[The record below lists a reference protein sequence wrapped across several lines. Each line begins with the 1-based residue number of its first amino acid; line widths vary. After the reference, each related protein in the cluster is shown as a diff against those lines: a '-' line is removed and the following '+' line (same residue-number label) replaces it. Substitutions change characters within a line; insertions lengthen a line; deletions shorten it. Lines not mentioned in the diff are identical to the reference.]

1 MEIIMIVNIK
11 SWTKDYAAK
20 MTKRF
25 GDRIVF
31 MGLQG
36 SYARGEAKEN
46 SDIDVVLILDRLE
59 FDDLKEYE
67 DAVKDIEERKNLCGF
82 ISGIDELLC
91 WERSDLFQFCFDTIP
106 IYGSLKDIV
115 KTVGKDDI
123 RRAVSIGACNIYHA
137 CCHNILHDKSFAVLN
152 GLLKSAVFVLK
163 AEYYRKNAEYIKT
176 RSELSERLS
185 GDEKFIAERSG
196 QIAPE
201 YTGEEFDRIS
211 ETLLRWSSRLIREFA
226 DARGAR

>member
-1 MEIIMIVNIK
+1 MVNIK

-137 CCHNILHDKSFAVLN
+137 CCHN
-152 GLLKSAVFVLK
+152 
-163 AEYYRKNAEYIKT
+163 YRKNAEYIKT

-185 GDEKFIAERSG
+185 GDEKFIAKRSG